1 MKKINLLYLPVIMMA
16 FVSSCSSDD
25 EPANLADGATGRYN
39 GYTVASCQYFSN
51 MVAADQV
58 VTITSSEVNKAN
70 ISYTSD
76 TWGTMTID
84 GAELSGSAGSILIKG
99 TGKSSMAHAG
109 NSAQEYDCTVEGSL
123 VGNDLSLTFS
133 CPQVMGGLKI
143 EFKQG
148 DIPAEI
154 VVPGTYSGY
163 TEAKSTYFQGM
174 MADNQ
179 KIVITKNSDDT
190 YKVEYSSDTWGDFAV
205 EAATVKYADG
215 KFNISG
221 KGKTEMGM
229 DGNLKEYD
237 CTFEG
242 SVDVAKENPAFTF
255 SVPSVM
261 GGLSIEFHTGKM
273 PANNE

>member
-1 MKKINLLYLPVIMMA
+1 MKKINLLSLLVIMMA

-25 EPANLADGATGRYN
+25 EPKNLAAETTGRYT
-39 GYTVASCQYFSN
+39 GYTLASCQYFSN
-51 MVAADQV
+51 MAASDQV
-58 VTITSSEVNKAN
+58 VTITSSEVNKVN

-84 GAELSGSAGSILIKG
+84 GADLSGGAGSILIKG
-99 TGKSSMAHAG
+99 AGKSSMAHAG
-109 NSAQEYDCTVEGSL
+109 SAAKEYDCTVEGSL

-174 MADNQ
+174 MADDQ
-179 KIVITKNSDDT
+179 QIVITKNTDDT
-190 YKVEYSSDTWGDFAV
+190 YKVEYSSDTWGDFSV
-205 EAATVKYADG
+205 SAATVQYADG
-215 KFNISG
+215 KFTVSG
-221 KGKTEMGM
+221 KGTTEMGM
-229 DGNLKEYD
+229 NGNVKEYE
-237 CTFEG
+237 CSFEG
-242 SVDVAKENPAFTF
+242 TIDVAKENPTFTF
-255 SVPSVM
+255 SVPAVM

-273 PANNE
+273 PATE